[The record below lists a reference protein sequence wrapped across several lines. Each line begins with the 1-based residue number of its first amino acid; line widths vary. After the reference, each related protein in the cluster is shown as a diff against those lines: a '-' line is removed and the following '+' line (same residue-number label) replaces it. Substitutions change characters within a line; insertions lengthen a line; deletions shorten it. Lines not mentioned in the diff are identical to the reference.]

1 MVAVKVDM
9 IAIKVDMVAVKTAGP
24 HSANLE

>member
-1 MVAVKVDM
+1 MVAIKVDM
-9 IAIKVDMVAVKTAGP
+9 IAIKVDMVAIKTAGP

>member
-1 MVAVKVDM
+1 MVAIKVDM

>member
-1 MVAVKVDM
+1 MVAIKVDM
-9 IAIKVDMVAVKTAGP
+9 IVIKVDMVAIKTAGP

>member
-1 MVAVKVDM
+1 MVAIKVDM

-24 HSANLE
+24 HFANLE

>member
-1 MVAVKVDM
+1 MVAIKVDI
-9 IAIKVDMVAVKTAGP
+9 IAIKVDMVAIKTAGP